1 MKFVNKRDI
10 VEGIQ
15 YIGNLEEITE
25 FVGSA
30 AKIKEEFNGVYLI
43 DKYNKTTKIYK
54 NNYLIKANNRV
65 SICDSDKFADS
76 YLEFKE
82 NESTI
87 KVNDFTLSNRDK
99 TIIREEFDKLADKYN
114 VHISLKSV
122 DSINIMISLTDDN
135 FAEPVYTNLSTDYFV
150 KSNEFNARKYVYN
163 VVEDFILRE
172 TSNWVQC

>member
-15 YIGNLEEITE
+15 YTGNLEEITE
-25 FVGSA
+25 FVGSD
-30 AKIKEEFNGVYLI
+30 AKIKEEFDGVYLI

-54 NNYLIKANNRV
+54 NNYLIKASNRV
-65 SICDSDKFADS
+65 YICDSDKFTDS

-82 NESTI
+82 NESAI

-99 TIIREEFDKLADKYN
+99 TIISEEFDKLADKYN
-114 VHISLKSV
+114 VRLLLKSV

-150 KSNEFNARKYVYN
+150 KSNEFNARKYVCN
-163 VVEDFILRE
+163 AFEDFILRE

>member
-15 YIGNLEEITE
+15 YTGNLEEITE
-25 FVGSA
+25 FVGST
-30 AKIKEEFNGVYLI
+30 AKIKEEFDGVYLI
-43 DKYNKTTKIYK
+43 DKYNKATKIYK
-54 NNYLIKANNRV
+54 NNYLIKVNNRV
-65 SICDSDKFADS
+65 SICDSDKFTDS

-82 NESTI
+82 NESAI

-99 TIIREEFDKLADKYN
+99 TIIREELDKLIDKYN
-114 VHISLKSV
+114 VHLSLKSV
-122 DSINIMISLTDDN
+122 DSINIVISLTDDN
-135 FAEPVYTNLSTDYFV
+135 FAEPAYTNLSTDYFV

-172 TSNWVQC
+172 TSNWAQC